1 MEAVDNAVI
10 EIGHNTLIGYC
21 PSYSPVI
28 EIGDNKKEYS
38 HIKIGKID
46 LLDICKRLEKL
57 EEENDELREKLNAL
71 WYATSICCS
80 QQREVRISIMELKF
94 HN

>member
-38 HIKIGKID
+38 HIKLGKID

-57 EEENDELREKLNAL
+57 EEENDKLREKLNAL
-71 WYATSICCS
+71 WYAPGNPGFVEAE
-80 QQREVRISIMELKF
+80 QNF
-94 HN
+94 HEFKKIA